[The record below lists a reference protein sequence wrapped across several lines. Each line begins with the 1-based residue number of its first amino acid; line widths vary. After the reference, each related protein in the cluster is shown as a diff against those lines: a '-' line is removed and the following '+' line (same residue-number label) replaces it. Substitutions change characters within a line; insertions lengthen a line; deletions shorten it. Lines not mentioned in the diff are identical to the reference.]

1 MNFLDNAVAVIF
13 LSFIVGMMG
22 NSILRRLTI
31 YERLS
36 NRHLFSK
43 PKSYERLGILWYR
56 KILLATPLRLFN
68 TNIRFPANRSLET
81 LESIR
86 MHMINAEMSHWVGF
100 AAMLVLNVAA
110 WWYRG
115 LTVGLV
121 YLIVNII
128 GNLYP
133 CLLQQ
138 YNRLR
143 LATVIT
149 AAKRRSEGV
158 VH

>member
-1 MNFLDNAVAVIF
+1 
-13 LSFIVGMMG
+13 MG
-22 NSILRRLTI
+22 NAFLRRLTV
-31 YERLS
+31 YDRLS
-36 NRHLFSK
+36 NRYLFTKS
-43 PKSYERLGILWYR
+43 KSYENLGVLWFR
-56 KILLATPLRLFN
+56 KILLLTPLRLFN
-68 TNIRFPANRSLET
+68 TNIRFSANRSLET

-86 MHMINAEMSHWVGF
+86 MHMTNAEMSHWVGF
-100 AAMLVLNVAA
+100 AAMLVLNVVA

-115 LTVGLV
+115 LTVALA

-138 YNRLR
+138 YNRRR

-149 AAKRRSEGV
+149 ATKRRGKGV
-158 VH
+158 VP